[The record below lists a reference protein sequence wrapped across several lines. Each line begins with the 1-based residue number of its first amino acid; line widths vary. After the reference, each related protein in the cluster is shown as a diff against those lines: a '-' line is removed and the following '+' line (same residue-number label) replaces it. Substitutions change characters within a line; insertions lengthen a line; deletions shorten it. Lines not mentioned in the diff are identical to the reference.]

1 MSNVIQPGNV
11 SCFAL
16 DTTKGFT
23 TLKLEDKNTTSLH
36 VTWNHPYPECKQ
48 FTVYVNTMELANVSS
63 TSHTITDLTPGTE
76 YNVTVVAMEGPLPN
90 QFISEVLMTEPG
102 T

>member
-1 MSNVIQPGNV
+1 MGNVIQPGNV

-23 TLKLEDKNTTSLH
+23 TLKLEKKNTTSLH
-36 VTWNHPYPECKQ
+36 VTWNHPFPDCKK
-48 FTVYVNTMELANVSS
+48 FTVYVNTMKVANVTS
-63 TSHTITDLTPGTE
+63 TSHTITDLFPGTE
-76 YNVTVVAMEGPLPN
+76 YNVTVVAMEGPLPY
-90 QFISEVLMTEPG
+90 QYISKVLMTTPG